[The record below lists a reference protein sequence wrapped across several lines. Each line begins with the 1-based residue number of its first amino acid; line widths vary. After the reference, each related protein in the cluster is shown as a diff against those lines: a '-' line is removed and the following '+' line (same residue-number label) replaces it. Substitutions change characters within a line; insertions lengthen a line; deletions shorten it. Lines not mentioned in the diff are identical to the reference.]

1 MEVVGDVQLIA
12 SGFNLDYIP
21 PALTDVE
28 LFHYGSS
35 VFTAVGAPSDTPRMN
50 VGLTDGTNNAFFLY
64 SSHIAG
70 WTGPKRLFINPTT
83 YARLNNPAA
92 GGGQNLSYKGL
103 ITKLGGGPTNVVS
116 GVIPL
121 AGAGLG
127 VDTVIIQPPIGEGYM
142 INAFGSDTP
151 VGVAPAGLP
160 NILVEIGDGTIWAVV
175 MDGTN
180 TKLWFADNLKLY
192 IHNGLYLRITN
203 LAVGAAVVGWS
214 GQRVQAYGS
223 GAGNIMSGIATVGA
237 GGLSIAI
244 QPPTTTEQW
253 LVTGIFSDVQI
264 GAAPAQLADVNVQN
278 SNGNLA
284 SLMARN
290 SDFDYWLHGFE
301 IPVSNAQFVMVTDT
315 GGAGANLAF
324 SATRTRNP

>member
-1 MEVVGDVQLIA
+1 MEVVGAVQAIA
-12 SGFNLDYIP
+12 TGNNLDYIP
-21 PALTDVE
+21 PTNTDVE
-28 LFHYGSS
+28 TFHYGSS
-35 VFTAVGAPSDTPRMN
+35 VFSAVGAPSDTPRMN
-50 VGLTDGTNNAFFLY
+50 VGLTDGANAAYFLY
-64 SSHIAG
+64 NTHIAG

-83 YARLNNPAA
+83 YLRLNNPAA

-103 ITKLGGGPTNVVS
+103 ITKLGGGPSNVIS

-127 VDTVIIQPPIGEGYM
+127 VDTVIIQPPIGEGYL
-142 INAFGSDTP
+142 INGFGSDTP

-160 NILVEIGDGTIWAVV
+160 NILVEIGDVTNWAVV

-214 GQRVQAYGS
+214 GQRIQAYGS
-223 GAGNIMSGIATVGA
+223 GAGNIMSAIATVGI
-237 GGLSIAI
+237 GGSIAI

-253 LVTGIFSDVQI
+253 VITGIFSSVQI
-264 GAAPAQLADVNVQN
+264 GIAPAQLADVNVQN
-278 SNGNLA
+278 SNGVIL

-290 SDFDYWLHGFE
+290 TDFDYWLHGFE
-301 IPVSNAQFVMVTDT
+301 IPVSNANFVMVTDT
-315 GGAGANLAF
+315 SGAGGNLAF
-324 SATRTRNP
+324 SAIRTRNP